1 MRMADHLIPGVTT
14 VTPHARYYCLHAL
27 VATEVQA
34 RDLTLP
40 VAQDLLRRAEVALA
54 TVSWAHGHGEI
65 GLPRAHGI
73 DALAGWLQAGEVD
86 VAAASRPGRDGYA
99 MSPWG
104 FWNPY
109 VASEVTLGIVAAV
122 KVPTPGER
130 CDTAAVQAG
139 LGELLELARR
149 DRLNVG
155 KLASLGASLCVCA
168 GGQAPDGEWLARLLC
183 APETPNEVDKRVS
196 SSRAAARRGTIRL
209 LRRVVQTH
217 PVAQFT
223 QDIAPVIAFGD
234 FATDDEVASSL
245 TVTPLWQGVVLRNYA
260 VGAWRRLWSWLVDQ
274 VTGLTPA
281 REVAD
286 RLADEMPVGTVAQF
300 VDGLPATITADR
312 SLAPAE
318 LELRASDTP
327 LPVTELGVL
336 AIGAQRT
343 NELHGRVAD
352 AFLGQR
358 GVELGP
364 EWMARRLDEAQA
376 WPLRDFARQ
385 LVRDLLGRAQRVALA
400 KARRRPDGS
409 LWLPTRL
416 HERGDLLFRT
426 SREGRG
432 DVGLRLDQLG
442 TVLAG
447 AGLLRF
453 DDDRWA
459 STAAGEVLLDRA
471 EHPTSATRRRHRVPP
486 DPLAR
491 GGTPRGPPGRRSTP
505 PLLHCRSGVL

>member
-1 MRMADHLIPGVTT
+1 VTVLAQGPAWTEVGLDVRAGRYPLSVERHVMRMADHLVPGVTT

-27 VATEVQA
+27 VATEVQTQ
-34 RDLTLP
+34 DLTLP
-40 VAQDLLRRAEVALA
+40 AAQDLLRRTEVALA
-54 TVSWAHGHGEI
+54 TVSWAHQHGEI

-73 DALAGWLQAGEVD
+73 DALAGWLNSGEVD
-86 VAAASRPGRDGYA
+86 MATASQSGSSGYA
-99 MSPWG
+99 ESPWG

-109 VASEVTLGIVAAV
+109 VASEVTLGILASG
-122 KVPTPGER
+122 KLPTPGDR

-149 DRLNVG
+149 DRLAVDEV
-155 KLASLGASLCVCA
+155 ASLGATLCVCA
-168 GGQAPDGEWLARLLC
+168 GGRAPDGEWLARLLC
-183 APETPNEVDKRVS
+183 APEASNGVDKRVS
-196 SSRAAARRGTIRL
+196 SSRGATRRGTIRL

-223 QDIAPVIAFGD
+223 RDIAPVIAFGD
-234 FATDDEVASSL
+234 FATADEVASRL

-281 REVAD
+281 TEVAD
-286 RLADEMPVGTVAQF
+286 RFADDLPGGTVAQF
-300 VDGLPATITADR
+300 LDSLPATMTAAGL
-312 SLAPAE
+312 LAPAE
-318 LELRASDTP
+318 LGLRASDTP

-343 NELHGRVAD
+343 NELSGRVAD

-364 EWMARRLDEAQA
+364 EWMARRLNEAQA
-376 WPLRDFARQ
+376 WPVRDFARQ

-400 KARRRPDGS
+400 KARRRTDGS

-416 HERGDLLFRT
+416 HERGGLLFRT

-453 DDDRWA
+453 GDDRWVV
-459 STAAGEVLLDRA
+459 TAAGEVLLD
-471 EHPTSATRRRHRVPP
+471 
-486 DPLAR
+486 
-491 GGTPRGPPGRRSTP
+491 
-505 PLLHCRSGVL
+505 